1 MVERSMYHFLRVRG
15 LDCSGTRD
23 DLCQK
28 IKDLNSQEDGPPPII
43 VSNGC
48 SVVYLHRCLASLL
61 SMVSVSMSKEV
72 NKHTVVALDHKVKA
86 FLSFFHVFQE
96 SLQDNLSTQ
105 WRSTQKQN
113 NNGQQQNISTNHVP
127 SWLQHF
133 NFLSLLNLP
142 DTMDLYGPLVNMW
155 EGQNRGEGFLRH
167 LRSRLHLRTN

>member
-1 MVERSMYHFLRVRG
+1 METWLKDQCIIFLRVRG

-48 SVVYLHRCLASLL
+48 SVVYLHRCLTSLL
-61 SMVSVSMSKEV
+61 SMVSVAMSKEA

-96 SLQDNLSTQ
+96 VFKTTSLLKGDQHKNKTIMDNNKTLALIMFLLGYNILISYHCSTYLTQ
-105 WRSTQKQN
+105 W
-113 NNGQQQNISTNHVP
+113 IY
-127 SWLQHF
+127 
-133 NFLSLLNLP
+133 
-142 DTMDLYGPLVNMW
+142 MD
-155 EGQNRGEGFLRH
+155 H
-167 LRSRLHLRTN
+167 